1 MFWGHCRAVLASCA
15 VFQAWQ
21 VWQVAWQL
29 IAKSVPPRLTG
40 LMWSTSVAWV
50 VQRGPRIWHVWLSRC
65 RTYALVRL
73 HALVPVRPADA
84 VRGLED
90 HPLTLCWGQRVS
102 PCTSSVQ
109 SLWEQTL
116 GARGMAISGQLQSC
130 ALLLL
135 LHHIGGADRPVE
147 IDGVVHML
155 ACAGF
160 SVWYPGVVPFT
171 VGRDIG
177 FTIEDVQHIGG
188 TG

>member
-1 MFWGHCRAVLASCA
+1 MLASCA

-50 VQRGPRIWHVWLSRC
+50 VHRGPRIWHVWWSRC

-90 HPLTLCWGQRVS
+90 HPLTLC
-102 PCTSSVQ
+102 
-109 SLWEQTL
+109 
-116 GARGMAISGQLQSC
+116 
-130 ALLLL
+130 
-135 LHHIGGADRPVE
+135 
-147 IDGVVHML
+147 
-155 ACAGF
+155 
-160 SVWYPGVVPFT
+160 
-171 VGRDIG
+171 
-177 FTIEDVQHIGG
+177 
-188 TG
+188 